1 MAEKSVEEIN
11 KSERIRK
18 IVTVTLT
25 REMDLPSVEQFQD
38 ELKQS
43 LLVFK
48 NNDWTISR
56 IYNKPLK
63 G

>member
-11 KSERIRK
+11 KPKRVRK
-18 IVTVTLT
+18 VITITLT
-25 REMDLPSVEQFQD
+25 REIDSPNVEHFKD

-56 IYNKPLK
+56 IFNKPLE